1 MKHHLL
7 TAALL
12 LAALALYSFGISS
25 GGSLLLAAGAAC
37 ELWFWFR
44 VLRRG
49 RPSARDSRV

>member
-1 MKHHLL
+1 MKQHLL

-12 LAALALYSFGISS
+12 LAALVFYSVGVSS

-37 ELWFWFR
+37 ELWFWVR

-49 RPSARDSRV
+49 RSSAINPRL